1 MDYEILILKLKGHLL
16 DRMVFNKVMDILE
29 SYKIEFIVHTMKIG
43 NSSQS
48 KSLVELQIKCENM
61 ADVQEALA
69 EVYDLCEEQDVQVSN

>member
-48 KSLVELQIKCENM
+48 KSLVEL
-61 ADVQEALA
+61 
-69 EVYDLCEEQDVQVSN
+69 